1 MGRYLKSISMRA
13 FDGTT
18 IKPPLCCISCAKSI
32 CDIPCEEYETK
43 MGDARCSCFEME
55 FGMTET
61 RAESTERICKGISY
75 VIFIVGVIISF
86 IIVLFKVFSNK
97 IPDLYTV
104 SAEKRVFPGI
114 TEKHFKVA
122 YQGDGI
128 DTNHL
133 IRTIERAV
141 DGNVRQSQS
150 GDKKNGN

>member
-18 IKPPLCCISCAKSI
+18 INPPLCCISCTKSI
-32 CDIPCEEYETK
+32 CDIPCKEYETK

-55 FGMTET
+55 FGMTE
-61 RAESTERICKGISY
+61 SINVLKCVFYLILVGI
-75 VIFIVGVIISF
+75 VISIFMMV
-86 IIVLFKVFSNK
+86 KNK
-97 IPDLYTV
+97 MSDQYTV

-114 TEKHFKVA
+114 TEKCFKVA

-128 DTNHL
+128 DANHL
-133 IRTIERAV
+133 SRTIEKAI

-150 GDKKNGN
+150 GDGKHGD